1 PQPALLLPGPAPD
14 IGPSAVVTEGLEPQ
28 AMAPSSAL
36 AANDAPESVIP
47 GPVKASRPKQS
58 RASPGRVT
66 KRAAKPPKRLS
77 ANKLQKEMDKE
88 GMAHL
93 AWRQQRINAEKA
105 AAQPIYGAPGQLYG
119 QNQFG
124 QIHDQNV
131 FQATPGFSPP
141 APGPYPQPPGFNPPA
156 QGSYYQAAGPFPQ
169 QPPSHPLLAS
179 HLAPAPAVP
188 PTTYIDPALAYSHGN
203 GYGHP
208 PPCPYMDVGP
218 ANLPQPFV
226 MQQPQNMYQQHQM
239 GYSYM

>member
-1 PQPALLLPGPAPD
+1 PALLLPGPAPD
-14 IGPSAVVTEGLEPQ
+14 IGPSAVVTEGIEPQ
-28 AMAPSSAL
+28 AMVPSPAL

-105 AAQPIYGAPGQLYG
+105 AAQPIHGAPGQLYG

-124 QIHDQNV
+124 QIHGQNV
-131 FQATPGFSPP
+131 FQVTPGFSPL
-141 APGPYPQPPGFNPPA
+141 APGPYPQPLGFNPPA

-169 QPPSHPLLAS
+169 QTPSLPPPAPYI
-179 HLAPAPAVP
+179 APAPA
-188 PTTYIDPALAYSHGN
+188 PALAYGHGY

-208 PPCPYMDVGP
+208 PPPPLPTMDMWP
-218 ANLPQPFV
+218 ANPPQPFV
-226 MQQPQNMYQQHQM
+226 MQQPQNMYQQHQI